1 LEVSDRASIYG
12 DKRTMEKDSNKGMRV
27 PMDVWYGKYWGRV
40 QGNNKERRSG
50 HQNQIPEAYLERVIL
65 ACSNKGDL
73 VLDPFAGSGTT
84 GTVAR
89 AYDRRSIGIEQSEQ
103 TATSAW
109 QRMTE
114 AGMCRKGEAIGQSTA
129 IFSKRSGKKT

>member
-1 LEVSDRASIYG
+1 
-12 DKRTMEKDSNKGMRV
+12 MEKDSNKGMRV

-89 AYDRRSIGIEQSEQ
+89 AYDRRSSGIEQSVQ

-114 AGMCRKGEAIGQSTA
+114 AGMCRKGEALGQSTA
-129 IFSKRSGKKT
+129 IFSKRSREKT